1 MDQIEHNLFIYF
13 FLRKASLQ
21 CQSAET
27 VRDWQRYSCIIRAK
41 VPKGMFG
48 SFRSP
53 ALQSRLCQQAIF
65 IKYSENQF
73 QSPFKLHW
81 QHKIVCD

>member
-1 MDQIEHNLFIYF
+1 MHQMEHNLFIYF
-13 FLRKASLQ
+13 FCVKRHFNASLLRL
-21 CQSAET
+21 AET
-27 VRDWQRYSCIIRAK
+27 DRHSCIIRAK

-53 ALQSRLCQQAIF
+53 ALQSLLCQQAIF

-73 QSPFKLHW
+73 SPFK
-81 QHKIVCD
+81 